1 MKSNLGLFS
10 LDFLIDADSTNLT
23 SLEVKGQKKFEL
35 NPFMWNSI
43 SASNIKDTI
52 WEKLNDQ
59 KI

>member
-1 MKSNLGLFS
+1 M
-10 LDFLIDADSTNLT
+10 DFLIDADSTNLT

-35 NPFMWNSI
+35 NHFMWNSI

-52 WEKLNDQ
+52 WEKLNNQ

>member
-1 MKSNLGLFS
+1 M
-10 LDFLIDADSTNLT
+10 DFLIDADSTSLT

-52 WEKLNDQ
+52 WEKLNNQ